1 MRGVRFSLAHF
12 VSPPPELH
20 ETGTIRKHRNQATKY
35 AETKR
40 VHETESEIRAVAH
53 PGTIELS
60 VNKGFP
66 TQSGKSLK
74 LETLDID
81 SRVNGLK
88 NRWQG
93 RHMQL
98 LVCWQETLETHWK
111 TRYR

>member
-1 MRGVRFSLAHF
+1 M
-12 VSPPPELH
+12 
-20 ETGTIRKHRNQATKY
+20 NQATKY

-40 VHETESEIRAVAH
+40 VHETGSEIRAVAH
-53 PGTIELS
+53 PGTIEPS
-60 VNKGFP
+60 VSKGFP

-88 NRWQG
+88 SRWQG

-98 LVCWQETLETHWK
+98 FVCWLWK
-111 TRYR
+111 LTGRQGTAN